1 MEIGQDWID
10 GFLVVGN
17 QPVLDL
23 LNTKLLTGGT
33 EQELLT
39 DTQTLVRWLRVTA
52 LATASLSDRLSA
64 WSDEPEARKFLWDL
78 LLFREVLRTAV
89 LAMEMGEQPDSN
101 FLADLNLRLL
111 THPVRLALTA
121 GKPGLQTVQAEG
133 TSIADTLWASILR
146 ALVDLFTKTDRTRVR
161 KGENCVVHF
170 EDTSKKNARR
180 WCSMRLCGNRL
191 KVAAYQK
198 RQRTSAN

>member
-1 MEIGQDWID
+1 MEFGQDWIE

-23 LNTKLLTGGT
+23 LNTKLLTDGT

-64 WSDEPEARKFLWDL
+64 WSDEPEARKFLRDL

-89 LAMEMGEQPDSN
+89 LATEKGEQPDSDL
-101 FLADLNLRLL
+101 LADLNLRLS

-121 GKPGLQTVQAEG
+121 GKQGIQTVQAEG
-133 TSIADTLWASILR
+133 TSIADTLWASVLR
-146 ALVDLFTKTDRTRVR
+146 AVVDLFTKTDRARVR
-161 KGENCVVHF
+161 KCENCVVHF

-180 WCSMRLCGNRL
+180 WCSMRLCGNKL